1 MSFRGRIGLDWRGRS
16 IVISVVN
23 LGAPKGTD
31 DLLLLCDRLRSLP
44 PADGGV
50 ELECDVGGLA
60 DPDAGTL
67 DGLARLQ
74 LSARR
79 LGRQVRLTHASD
91 ELHGLLA
98 LVGLCDVVGVC
109 NPHLGLEA
117 RGQAE
122 EREHPGGVEEE
133 GDSAEPIA

>member
-1 MSFRGRIGLDWRGRS
+1 
-16 IVISVVN
+16 VN

-31 DLLLLCDRLRSLP
+31 DLLLLCDRIRSLP
-44 PADGGV
+44 PADGTL

-74 LSARR
+74 LAARR
-79 LGRQVRLTHASD
+79 LGRQVRLIHASD

-109 NPHLGLEA
+109 PDLGLEA
-117 RGQAE
+117 GGQAE

-133 GDSAEPIA
+133 GDSAEPVA